1 MNFLNFFENKLLLE
15 MAKQGDRPR
24 GAIKLDDDD
33 IELEPDNELFE
44 NYKKSLT
51 EKIMSKFKK

>member
-24 GAIKLDDDD
+24 GAIKLDNDD
-33 IELEPDNELFE
+33 IEFLYQFPPQ
-44 NYKKSLT
+44 YWT
-51 EKIMSKFKK
+51 QAIY